1 MERLPD
7 HPCLAGM
14 HQNVLPGGVFGYR
27 EDQRAAPNGIPAHP
41 GRIRVMKV
49 NKALEELI
57 QKYLSA
63 KNDREKKS
71 LLAIIKRKFPDAK
84 VPK

>member
-1 MERLPD
+1 
-7 HPCLAGM
+7 
-14 HQNVLPGGVFGYR
+14 
-27 EDQRAAPNGIPAHP
+27 
-41 GRIRVMKV
+41 MKV